1 MGSGIGGRAGAFQG
15 NGGRGETKGTELAAI
30 GDVTDQDFEERVLK
44 SDEPVLVDFWAE
56 WCVPCHMVS
65 PVVEEIGQEKG
76 ETLRVAKLNIDEN
89 PEVTRRYGVMSI
101 PTLMLFMGGE
111 EKARVV
117 GARGKEALLREI
129 DPHLAA

>member
-1 MGSGIGGRAGAFQG
+1 V
-15 NGGRGETKGTELAAI
+15 I
-30 GDVTDQDFEERVLK
+30 GDVTDQDFEDRVLK
-44 SDEPVLVDFWAE
+44 SDQPVLVDFWAE

-76 ETLRVAKLNIDEN
+76 ESLRVAKLNIDEN

-101 PTLMLFMGGE
+101 PTLMLFKGGE
-111 EKARVV
+111 EKVRVV

>member
-1 MGSGIGGRAGAFQG
+1 V
-15 NGGRGETKGTELAAI
+15 I
-30 GDVTDQDFEERVLK
+30 GDVTDQDFDERVLK

-76 ETLRVAKLNIDEN
+76 ESLRVAKVNIDEN

-101 PTLMLFMGGE
+101 PTLMLFKGGE

-117 GARGKEALLREI
+117 GARGKEALLKEI

>member
-1 MGSGIGGRAGAFQG
+1 MRSGSWRP
-15 NGGRGETKGTELAAI
+15 RRTPTRETKGTELAVI

-44 SDEPVLVDFWAE
+44 SEEPVLVDFWAE

-76 ETLRVAKLNIDEN
+76 ESLRVAKLNIDEN

-101 PTLMLFMGGE
+101 PTLMLFKDGE

-117 GARGKEALLREI
+117 GARGKKALLREI

>member
-1 MGSGIGGRAGAFQG
+1 
-15 NGGRGETKGTELAAI
+15 LAVI
-30 GDVTDQDFEERVLK
+30 GDVTDQDFEDRVLK
-44 SDEPVLVDFWAE
+44 SEEPVLVDFWAE

-76 ETLRVAKLNIDEN
+76 ESLRVAKLNIDEN

-101 PTLMLFMGGE
+101 PTLMLFKDGE
-111 EKARVV
+111 EKARIV
-117 GARGKEALLREI
+117 GARGKEALLKEI